1 MKMQALK
8 NKLLYLAE
16 KFEQVKFI
24 QAIRRGFI
32 FMIPIIMVYSFS
44 SVILSIPIPAYQAW
58 LQSANIRFLFDI
70 VTLLNSA
77 TTSYFSI
84 LLVFSIS
91 WSYAEILNIKNG
103 KSFIPFA
110 ACASFFL
117 MLGVSSE
124 NFDISYLGAPGT
136 FSAILSA
143 VVSVK
148 LFDKINRL
156 NILKI
161 KDSDNSF
168 ILNKMIISIF
178 PIAIILIIFAVF
190 SYIIFALSGGS
201 LQNILADLLY
211 DFFQLIGVHKLIQ
224 GIVYMLMIQSLWF
237 FGVHGTYLLYQ
248 VNDVYLNDLLNLNI
262 QALSSGL
269 VPHEIV
275 NTVFLNSFVN
285 IGGCGA
291 TLALVIIFLIINK
304 KKENVHKISKFG
316 FIPSLFNIN
325 EIITYGVPVI
335 FNPIFCIPFLIA
347 PVVNL
352 VISYFATIIGFI
364 PVITQNVNWACPIF
378 VSGYLSTQSV
388 NGIILQIALIVIDI
402 LIYIPFVNLYNSK
415 KELEELFTE
424 SDIENIKTLKEAEH
438 DRVRLINSLSDMYY
452 AVFELNLESEQCV
465 KVKIKDEY
473 DSDFDIINNF
483 FEYADCFIKENVP
496 EDEQK
501 DLLELLDKKNF
512 IKALIEHEGVL
523 EIEYQCN
530 YNGKKIWS
538 RVGYILSE
546 IKDDKPY
553 MVTVTMRNVSDIK
566 TKQEAHNQALKD
578 AYEMARNANNAKTD
592 FLSSMS
598 HDIRTPMNAIMGMT
612 VIAKNNKDNAEKL
625 DDCLDKIA
633 SSSNHLLDLINDVLD
648 MSKIESGK
656 VTLNEEPLDLDDI
669 IDDVLNI
676 ILPAAR
682 DKHIAVELKK
692 EMPHAFVLGDV
703 LRINQVF
710 LNILSNAVKFT
721 PENGKIDIL
730 IKEIEPEYK
739 NYYSY
744 EFRFTDNGIGMSD
757 EFISKIFTP
766 FARSEESVIKNV
778 EGTGLGMSIVK
789 NIVDMMNGEIYVK
802 SKLNIG
808 SEFTVVLHLKP
819 QSDMKSKT
827 VKKDSVDNKNY
838 DFKGKKILIVEDNK
852 LNMDIAFEII
862 GYTGASI
869 EKAENG
875 KEAYEK
881 YIMKKENYYD
891 LIIMDIRM
899 PIMNGYEAT
908 EKIRNAGRPDSKT
921 VPIIAMTADAFSDD
935 IRKAKEAGM
944 NAHITKPFDINK
956 LMSAMNEILK

>member
-1 MKMQALK
+1 MNLQAFK
-8 NKLLYLAE
+8 NKLLNLAE

-24 QAIRRGFI
+24 QAVRRGFI

-44 SVILSIPIPAYQAW
+44 SVILSIPIPAYQSW
-58 LQSANIRFLFDI
+58 LQSQNIRFIFDI

-110 ACASFFL
+110 ACASFL
-117 MLGVSSE
+117 LILGVSNE

-178 PIAIILIIFAVF
+178 PIAIILILFALL
-190 SYIIFALSGGS
+190 SYIVFALSGGS

-211 DFFQLIGVHKLIQ
+211 KFFQLIGVHKLIQ

-262 QALSSGL
+262 QAMSNGF

-291 TLALVIIFLIINK
+291 TLALVIIFLVINK

-352 VISYFATIIGFI
+352 VVSYFSTIIGFI

-378 VSGYLSTQSV
+378 VSGYLSTQSI
-388 NGIILQIALIVIDI
+388 NGVILQIALIVIDI

-438 DRVRLINSLSDMYY
+438 DRIRLINSLSDMYY

-473 DSDFDIINNF
+473 DDFDVINDF
-483 FEYADCFIKENVP
+483 FNYVEGFIKENIP
-496 EDEQK
+496 QDEQK
-501 DLLELLDKKNF
+501 DLLELLNKKNF
-512 IKALIEHEGVL
+512 IRALIEHDGIL

-530 YNGKKIWS
+530 YKGSNIWN
-538 RVGYILSE
+538 RAGYILSE
-546 IKDDKPY
+546 IRDDKPY
-553 MVTVTMRNVSDIK
+553 MVTVTIRNVSDIK
-566 TKQEAHNQALKD
+566 VEQEAHNQALKD

-612 VIAKNNKDNAEKL
+612 VIAKNNKDNVEKL
-625 DDCLDKIA
+625 EDCLDKIET
-633 SSSNHLLDLINDVLD
+633 SSNHLLDLINDVLD

-656 VTLNEEPLDLDDI
+656 VTLNEEPLDLDSI

-676 ILPAAR
+676 ILPTAR
-682 DKHIAVELKK
+682 DKHITVKLNK
-692 EMPHAFVLGDV
+692 EINHAFVQGDV
-703 LRINQVF
+703 LRINQIF

-721 PENGKIDIL
+721 PKNGNIQIF
-730 IKEIEPEYK
+730 IREITPEYK
-739 NYYSY
+739 NYISY
-744 EFRFTDNGIGMSD
+744 EFKFIDNGIGMSE
-757 EFISKIFTP
+757 EFKDKIFTP

-802 SKLNIG
+802 SKINKG
-808 SEFTVVLHLKP
+808 SEFTVILHLKS
-819 QSDMKSKT
+819 QDDIKNKT
-827 VKKDSVDNKNY
+827 VKEDKIENKNY
-838 DFKGKKILIVEDNK
+838 DFKGKKILLVEDNK
-852 LNMDIAFEII
+852 LNMDIASEII
-862 GYTGASI
+862 GYTGADI

-875 KEAYEK
+875 KEALEK
-881 YIMKKENYYD
+881 YLINKENYYD

-908 EKIRNAGRPDSKT
+908 EKIRNSGRDDSET

-935 IRKAKEAGM
+935 IRKTKEAGM

-956 LMSAMNEILK
+956 LMSVMNEMIK